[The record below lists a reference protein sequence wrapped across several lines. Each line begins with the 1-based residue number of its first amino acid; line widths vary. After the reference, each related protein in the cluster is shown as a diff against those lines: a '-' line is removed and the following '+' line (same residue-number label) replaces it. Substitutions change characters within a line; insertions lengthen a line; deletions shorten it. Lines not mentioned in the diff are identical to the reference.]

1 MPLPNSSS
9 IELPIL
15 QELVAVGGS
24 DYLRFLY
31 PRLAAYFPQLSE
43 QEIFGIKNEQNPQW
57 RSAVQKAGKVLDDN
71 GYLRR
76 RQGFWQITNKGL
88 EIVEEETLEFTLT
101 KMAAQQTTH
110 GDIQTMLVEIADS
123 LGFYAE
129 TEFEYYDV
137 VWREKKAA
145 PRLSHVFE
153 VQSKGNLDS
162 AFAKLKRAYEAQ
174 RTKPFLIISSER
186 DLNRA
191 RKSLSR
197 EFQDIEAAIRIFSF
211 AQIKQVHQN
220 LQTVG
225 EIIKEFL
232 LK

>member
-1 MPLPNSSS
+1 MSLPNATL

-15 QELVAVGGS
+15 HELVAVGGS

-31 PRLAAYFPQLSE
+31 QRLIAYFPRLSE
-43 QEIFGIKNEQNPQW
+43 EEIREIKTDSNKYW
-57 RSAVQKAGKVLDDN
+57 RMAVQKAGKILDAE
-71 GYLRR
+71 GCISR
-76 RQGFWQITNKGL
+76 RQGYWSITPKGR
-88 EIVEEETLEFTLT
+88 ETAKAETSEFTLT
-101 KMAAQQTTH
+101 KTSEKQTSHT
-110 GDIQTMLVEIADS
+110 DIQKMLVEIGSA

-129 TEFEYYDV
+129 MEFEFYDV
-137 VWREKKAA
+137 VWRENEKT
-145 PRLSHVFE
+145 PRISHIFE

-191 RKSLSR
+191 GKSLSR
-197 EFQDIEAAIRIFSF
+197 EFQDIESQVCILTFV
-211 AQIKQVHQN
+211 QIKQVHQN
-220 LQTVG
+220 LKNIA

>member
-1 MPLPNSSS
+1 MSLPNVTF

-15 QELVAVGGS
+15 HELVAVGGS
-24 DYLRFLY
+24 DHLRFLY
-31 PRLAAYFPQLSE
+31 QRLIAYFPQLSE
-43 QEIFGIKNEQNPQW
+43 KEIREIKTDSNKHW
-57 RSAVQKAGKVLDDN
+57 RNAVQKAGKMLDDE
-71 GYLRR
+71 GCISR
-76 RQGFWQITNKGL
+76 RQGYWSITPKG
-88 EIVEEETLEFTLT
+88 IETAKAETSEFTLT
-101 KMAAQQTTH
+101 KTSEKQTSHT
-110 GDIQTMLVEIADS
+110 DIQKMLIEIGFT
-123 LGFYAE
+123 LGYDAE
-129 TEFEYYDV
+129 IEFEFYDV
-137 VWREKKAA
+137 VWRENKKTQ
-145 PRLSHVFE
+145 RLSHIFE

-197 EFQDIEAAIRIFSF
+197 EFQDIHSVVCILTFV
-211 AQIKQVHQN
+211 QIEQTHQN
-220 LQTVG
+220 LRNIA